1 MATFRANACRKWSSC
16 AIYQDALTGKGQSE
30 ISDWKPRYGWFL
42 ERKCNGA
49 FNRFCLY
56 CIGLQANKVLK
67 WSSFDSIV
75 WWMIVSFA
83 SSFVVFTLL
92 YYSLWCL
99 SMLCFDFRKAF
110 LMQALRRVFFLLI
123 GCYIIVYV
131 VIS

>member
-16 AIYQDALTGKGQSE
+16 AIYQDALTGKERSS

-42 ERKCNGA
+42 EGKRNGA
-49 FNRFCLY
+49 FNHFCLY
-56 CIGLQANKVLK
+56 WRRLQANEVLK

-75 WWMIVSFA
+75 WWMIVSFV

-99 SMLCFDFRKAF
+99 SMLCFDIRKAF
-110 LMQALRRVFFLLI
+110 LMQALRRVLFLLI
-123 GCYIIVYV
+123 GYYIILYV
-131 VIS
+131 IIC